1 MFYQRGVA
9 SFKFGVPCFV
19 VKKLKAKFLELKLLF
34 FFGEGTKRKLSH
46 VIKGRSDFYSGL
58 TFLSEIWG
66 MKIWILSSPWNNVY
80 WRFVI
85 HLFLALIV
93 QCRYGLFAPKF
104 CTNTILNFW
113 VTTCQGIVQYANRSQ
128 GTLLDSS
135 CKTII

>member
-58 TFLSEIWG
+58 TFLSEI
-66 MKIWILSSPWNNVY
+66 
-80 WRFVI
+80 
-85 HLFLALIV
+85 
-93 QCRYGLFAPKF
+93 
-104 CTNTILNFW
+104 
-113 VTTCQGIVQYANRSQ
+113 
-128 GTLLDSS
+128 
-135 CKTII
+135 